1 MFKKIVLENS
11 KRKKIYDFIRR
22 NPGFHLRELQRRLKI
37 PLSSLE
43 HHVDY
48 MVRHN
53 VIYKEREGGY
63 TRYFAEQSTE
73 GERKLISALRNEK
86 MREIVSIVLE
96 KKGVKFQDLKDYLN
110 LPASTLSYYLK
121 YLVDYHILGRK
132 QIGYES
138 VYSIRDPKVRKAL
151 LIAESS
157 FTDRLIDKVL
167 RSFMETD
174 FKNVNRKYVKKD

>member
-11 KRKKIYDFIRR
+11 KRKKIYDFIKR

-48 MVRHN
+48 MVRHH

-63 TRYFAEQSTE
+63 TRYFAEQPTE
-73 GERKLISALRNEK
+73 EERKLISALRNEK

-96 KKGVKFQDLKDYLN
+96 KKDVKFQDLKDYLN
-110 LPASTLSYYLK
+110 IPSSTLSYYLK
-121 YLVDYHILGRK
+121 YLVDYHILGRQ

-138 VYSIRDPKVRKAL
+138 IYSIQDLKVRKVL
-151 LIAESS
+151 LMAESS
-157 FTDRLIDKVL
+157 LTDRLIDKVL

-174 FKNVNRKYVKKD
+174 FKNLSRKTSER

>member
-11 KRKKIYDFIRR
+11 KRKKIYDFIKR
-22 NPGFHLRELQRRLKI
+22 NPGFHLRELQRRLEI

-48 MVRHN
+48 MVRHQ

-63 TRYFAEQSTE
+63 TRFFAQQPTDE
-73 GERKLISALRNEK
+73 ERKLISALRHEK

-96 KKGVKFQDLKDYLN
+96 KKDAKFQDLKDYLN
-110 LPASTLSYYLK
+110 LPSSTLSYYLK
-121 YLVDYHILGRK
+121 YLVDYNILGRQ

-138 VYSIRDPKVRKAL
+138 VYSIQDLKVRKAL
-151 LIAESS
+151 LMAESS

-174 FKNVNRKYVKKD
+174 FKNLSRKK